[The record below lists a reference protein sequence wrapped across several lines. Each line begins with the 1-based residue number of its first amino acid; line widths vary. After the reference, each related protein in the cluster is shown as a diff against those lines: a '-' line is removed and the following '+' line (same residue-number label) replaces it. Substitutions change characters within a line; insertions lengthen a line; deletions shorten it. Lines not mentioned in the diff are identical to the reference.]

1 MLITGNHGG
10 FYRLDREEGATVLI
24 ASDSH
29 AECSPDGEIPER
41 LLKRQDNLVIFHR
54 RDEAVLEL
62 VAHAKAL
69 VEIWPPRASLSG
81 G

>member
-1 MLITGNHGG
+1 MLITCNHGG
-10 FYRLDREEGATVLI
+10 FRWLDREEGATVLV
-24 ASDSH
+24 AGDPH
-29 AECSPDGEIPER
+29 AECGPYWEVPEGS
-41 LLKRQDNLVIFHR
+41 LKRQDNLVIFHR